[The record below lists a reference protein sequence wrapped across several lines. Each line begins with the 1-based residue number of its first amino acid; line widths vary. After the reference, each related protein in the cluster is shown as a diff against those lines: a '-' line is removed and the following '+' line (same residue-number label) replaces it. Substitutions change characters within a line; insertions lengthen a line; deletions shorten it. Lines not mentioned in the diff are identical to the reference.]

1 MNRYYLVQEVKDGK
15 FVAYVATISESD
27 NLLRLSQK
35 YPDAFAVNACITKS
49 KRKNCQENLMPN
61 LRETATIC
69 MRQKNDSYIWKI
81 RILKR

>member
-35 YPDAFAVNACITKS
+35 YPDAFAVNACITKKQAEKLS
-49 KRKNCQENLMPN
+49 GELNAEFKRNGNYMY
-61 LRETATIC
+61 ETEE
-69 MRQKNDSYIWKI
+69 
-81 RILKR
+81 